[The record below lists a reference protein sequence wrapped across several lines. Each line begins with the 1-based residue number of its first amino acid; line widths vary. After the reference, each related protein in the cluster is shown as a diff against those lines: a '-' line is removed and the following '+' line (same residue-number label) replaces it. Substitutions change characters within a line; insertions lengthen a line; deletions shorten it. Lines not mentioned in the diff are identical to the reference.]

1 MAISGHNGNNETL
14 IGRSS
19 SIGLS
24 FYDENIDEIKIDLTN
39 EPIYLIVKRDFKISD
54 NQFQY
59 VNTSTLLLSSSFLP
73 NSFNITSNNASIH
86 IEVEPLNRTVGY
98 LIVMKLGFMPVI
110 NSSHADY
117 TSFKILCP
125 SNEHF

>member
-39 EPIYLIVKRDFKISD
+39 EPIDLIVKRDFKISD